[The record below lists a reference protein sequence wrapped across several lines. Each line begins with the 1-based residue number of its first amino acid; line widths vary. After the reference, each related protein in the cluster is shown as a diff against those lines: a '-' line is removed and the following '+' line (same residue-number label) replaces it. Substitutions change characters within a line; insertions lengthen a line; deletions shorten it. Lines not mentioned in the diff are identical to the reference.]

1 MTPGLLIVGG
11 GLAAQ
16 RCCETLRALGHDG
29 PVTVVG
35 PERPYDRPPLSK
47 DMPAEPPWL
56 RPLDWYAAH
65 DVALC
70 TGVAERLDAT
80 RRIVVLAGGERIRY
94 DDLLIATGSEPVR
107 LPALDGFSN
116 VQALRTHAD
125 SLRLRA
131 ALAAGARLSVV
142 GGGLIGLEVASAA
155 RRLGAEVTVV
165 EAAPHL
171 LPRLGPEVGARLAAM
186 HRAEG
191 TTLHL
196 GAPLERAEGGAAER
210 AALPRRGTRARPA
223 PSGNGAGARPSARLE
238 ALVLADGTR
247 VPTDHVVEAIGVRPA
262 TRWFAATPLDH
273 HVYAAGDVTG
283 SGHWEAAARQGAGA
297 ARALLGL
304 PPAPLAPSS
313 FWSDQ
318 LGMRLQCVGDPAGGH
333 AELSDD
339 AAGFEA
345 VYRREGRVAAV
356 LLAGRSAADLRAARR
371 RLTPAPELERS
382 AA

>member
-1 MTPGLLIVGG
+1 MTPGLLIVGA

-56 RPLDWYAAH
+56 RPLDWYADH
-65 DVALC
+65 EVVLLR
-70 TGVAERLDAT
+70 GVAERLDTA
-80 RRIVVLAGGERIRY
+80 RRLVVLAGGERVRY
-94 DDLLIATGSEPVR
+94 DELVIATGSEPVR
-107 LPALDGFSN
+107 LPALAGFEN
-116 VQALRTHAD
+116 AQALRTHAD
-125 SLRLRA
+125 SARLRA
-131 ALAAGARLSVV
+131 GVTSGARLAVV

-155 RRLGAEVTVV
+155 RLVGAEVTVI
-165 EAAPHL
+165 EAAPQL
-171 LPRLGPEVGARLAAM
+171 LPRLGPEVGARLAAL

-191 TTLHL
+191 TRLHL
-196 GAPLERAEGGAAER
+196 GAPLERAEGGASAQH
-210 AALPRRGTRARPA
+210 PSRPA
-223 PSGNGAGARPSARLE
+223 SGGGASSGGRLS
-238 ALVLADGTR
+238 ALVLTDGTR
-247 VPTDHVVEAIGVRPA
+247 TEADHVVEAIGVRPA
-262 TRWFAATPLDH
+262 SGWFAGAALDH
-273 HVYAAGDVTG
+273 HVYLAGDVTG
-283 SGHWEAAARQGAGA
+283 SGHWEAAARQGAGV

-304 PPAPLAPSS
+304 PPAPPAAPS

-318 LGMRLQCVGDPAGGH
+318 LGMRLHCVGDPAGAR
-333 AELSDD
+333 AELTVD

-345 VYRREGRVAAV
+345 VYRRAGVVTAV

-371 RLTPAPELERS
+371 RLSPAFELVRS

>member
-47 DMPAEPPWL
+47 NMPAEPPWL

-65 DVALC
+65 DVALR

-107 LPALDGFSN
+107 LPALGGFSN
-116 VQALRTHAD
+116 IQPLRTHAD

-171 LPRLGPEVGARLAAM
+171 LPRLGPEVGARLAAL

-196 GAPLERAEGGAAER
+196 GAPLERAEGG
-210 AALPRRGTRARPA
+210 G
-223 PSGNGAGARPSARLE
+223 PSGNGADGRPSARAE
-238 ALVLADGTR
+238 ALVLAEGTR
-247 VPTDHVVEAIGVRPA
+247 IETDHVVEAIGVRPA
-262 TRWFAATPLDH
+262 TAWFAATPLDH
-273 HVYAAGDVTG
+273 HVHSAGDVTG
-283 SGHWEAAARQGAGA
+283 SGHWEAAARQGAGT

-304 PPAPLAPSS
+304 PPAPPAPPS

-318 LGMRLQCVGDPAGGH
+318 LGMRLQCVGDPAGGR
-333 AELSDD
+333 AELNVD
-339 AAGFEA
+339 ASGFEA
-345 VYRREGRVAAV
+345 VYRRGGQVAAV
-356 LLAGRSAADLRAARR
+356 LLAGRSASDLRAARR

>member
-29 PVTVVG
+29 PVTVLG

-56 RPLDWYAAH
+56 RPFEWYAEH
-65 DVALC
+65 EVVLLEG
-70 TGVAERLDAT
+70 TAERLNAG
-80 RRIVVLAGGERIRY
+80 RRIVVLRGGERVRY
-94 DDLLIATGSEPVR
+94 DELVIATGSAPVR
-107 LPALDGFSN
+107 LPALAGLDH

-131 ALAAGARLSVV
+131 ALAAGARLAVV

-155 RRLGAEVTVV
+155 RAVGAEVTVI
-165 EAAPHL
+165 EAAPQL
-171 LPRLGPEVGARLAAM
+171 LPRLGPEVGARLAAL

-191 TTLHL
+191 TRVLL
-196 GAPLERAEGGAAER
+196 GSPLDRAEGAG
-210 AALPRRGTRARPA
+210 RRRIDGGPTARV
-223 PSGNGAGARPSARLE
+223 E

-247 VPTDHVVEAIGVRPA
+247 VEADHVVEAVGVRPA
-262 TRWFAATPLDH
+262 SGWFAGAALDR
-273 HVYAAGDVTG
+273 HVYLAGDVTG
-283 SGHWEAAARQGAGA
+283 SGHWEAAARQGAGV

-304 PPAPLAPSS
+304 PPAPEAPPS

-318 LGMRLQCVGDPAGGH
+318 LGLRLHCVGDPAGTR
-333 AELSDD
+333 AELTVD
-339 AAGFEA
+339 AGGFDA
-345 VYRREGRVAAV
+345 VYRRAGAVTAV

-371 RLTPAPELERS
+371 RLSPAPELERS